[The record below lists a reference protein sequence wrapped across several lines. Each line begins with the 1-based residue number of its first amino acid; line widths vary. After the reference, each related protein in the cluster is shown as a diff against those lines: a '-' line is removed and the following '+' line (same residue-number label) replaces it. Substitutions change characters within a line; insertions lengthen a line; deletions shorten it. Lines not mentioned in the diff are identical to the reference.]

1 MTWKKSLLP
10 TGTRESRFS
19 MAYSHP
25 YSWKKPD
32 DLEVMMKIDTPLHAD
47 HQLDQLAAQFEHW
60 RQSRSHPHDCIPET
74 LWDQAVALTQT
85 LSPSRVA
92 KHVRLGGS
100 DLKKQI
106 TKRQGQAAAH
116 RAMASGFVEVPNPSA
131 RPQTL
136 SGIEVELHRPDG
148 ARLRLH
154 SPDASLP
161 LAAIVQSFLEAR

>member
-1 MTWKKSLLP
+1 
-10 TGTRESRFS
+10 
-19 MAYSHP
+19 
-25 YSWKKPD
+25 
-32 DLEVMMKIDTPLHAD
+32 MKIDTPLHAD

-60 RQSRSHPHDCIPET
+60 RQSRSHPHDRIPEA
-74 LWDQAVALTQT
+74 LWDQAVALTQA

-92 KHVRLGGS
+92 KHLRLGVS

-106 TKRQGQAAAH
+106 AKGQRQAAAH
-116 RAMASGFVEVPNPSA
+116 LSVSSGFVEVPKPSA
-131 RPQTL
+131 QPQTL

-148 ARLRLH
+148 ARLRLR